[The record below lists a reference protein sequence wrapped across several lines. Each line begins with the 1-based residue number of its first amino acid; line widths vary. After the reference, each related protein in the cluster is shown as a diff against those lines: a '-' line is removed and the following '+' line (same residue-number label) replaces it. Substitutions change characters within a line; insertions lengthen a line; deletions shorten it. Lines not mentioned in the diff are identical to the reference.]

1 MDIDKTQILKSK
13 LEKIK
18 NASEES
24 DSESAVNKYK
34 GLFAIGSWFTK
45 STLFWLTLNQLNAK
59 FPTYFVEFGYWETFL
74 FTVSLTSFVSIFKT
88 NKK

>member
-18 NASEES
+18 NASET
-24 DSESAVNKYK
+24 DSESSVDKYK
-34 GLFAIGSWFTK
+34 GLFILGSYFTK

-88 NKK
+88 KK

>member
-18 NASEES
+18 NASET
-24 DSESAVNKYK
+24 DSESAVDKYK
-34 GLFAIGSWFTK
+34 GLFLIGSYFTK

-74 FTVSLTSFVSIFKT
+74 FTVSLTSFISIFKT
-88 NKK
+88 KK

>member
-24 DSESAVNKYK
+24 GSEPIVDKYK
-34 GLFAIGSWFTK
+34 GLNTIGSWFTK
-45 STLFWLTLNQLNAK
+45 STVFWLTLNQLNAK
-59 FPTYFVEFGYWETFL
+59 FPTYFIEFGYWETFL

-88 NKK
+88 KK

>member
-18 NASEES
+18 NATEV
-24 DSESAVNKYK
+24 DSESTVDKYK
-34 GLFAIGSWFTK
+34 GLFAIGSYFTK

-88 NKK
+88 KK